1 MVIKKIKVFWKVI
14 YLVTVYLV
22 SFSTGISLKK
32 YHNNDSNINNSNYQ
46 TEEINVTNF
55 NSSQNKKNIE
65 QYNYDSQNDN

>member
-32 YHNNDSNINNSNYQ
+32 YHRVLKIKVIKKKCWFAHCVGLDVLYFA
-46 TEEINVTNF
+46 EIRDV
-55 NSSQNKKNIE
+55 QCAP
-65 QYNYDSQNDN
+65 